1 MAAGQHQENFINAL
15 AGQSRADGQR
25 VFVYIG
31 IVGKQAGVRAKDDID
46 EFLCFGVGLSEFVQL
61 VSVDGEQNAGSIVL
75 FICIFQIS
83 GTCQYFQGTVCLYR
97 EMLEVTAELI
107 QIEGKG
113 TPQTVSH
120 RHLEI
125 VVHIFIYF
133 ADVFF
138 VGECV
143 GNPFTECCFI
153 ALGIEQDGIS
163 FLSVS
168 PRTSGFLEI
177 GLG

>member
-1 MAAGQHQENFINAL
+1 M
-15 AGQSRADGQR
+15 
-25 VFVYIG
+25 
-31 IVGKQAGVRAKDDID
+31 
-46 EFLCFGVGLSEFVQL
+46 
-61 VSVDGEQNAGSIVL
+61 
-75 FICIFQIS
+75 
-83 GTCQYFQGTVCLYR
+83 YR
-97 EMLEVTAELI
+97 EILEVTAEFI

-113 TPQTVSH
+113 TSQTVSH

-125 VVHIFIYF
+125 VVHIVIFF
-133 ADVFF
+133 ADVFC

-143 GNPFTECCFI
+143 GKPFAECCFI